1 MGRTLLMAEG
11 VYPARMPFP
20 RTQIMRF
27 SIIFILL
34 DRFLHLR
41 RSFFHQL
48 MKMTSEMKTFLQGPV
63 IPCSQ
68 CEGRTDSSTCGLFHG
83 YFEIPDQLFY
93 LLQTSVSHLSASQAS
108 VCSVREDELPIG
120 LFKPNSKSKI
130 ITVLLYAEVK
140 IQDWGLSNLL
150 SQLPC
155 LSSCLFVA
163 IAFCHWKHAFLNT
176 KGLCCIL
183 SSWCLSKTTSI
194 FPGWLQSSN
203 LEFPLLDISQPSQHS
218 MWLK

>member
-1 MGRTLLMAEG
+1 MSHSPSLKVLWGWVMGRTLLMAEG

-68 CEGRTDSSTCGLFHG
+68 CEGRTDSSTCGLSTA
-83 YFEIPDQLFY
+83 ILKS
-93 LLQTSVSHLSASQAS
+93 QTSCFTSCRPVCPTSQPAKP
-108 VCSVREDELPIG
+108 VCAQWGRM
-120 LFKPNSKSKI
+120 NSP
-130 ITVLLYAEVK
+130 L
-140 IQDWGLSNLL
+140 
-150 SQLPC
+150 
-155 LSSCLFVA
+155 
-163 IAFCHWKHAFLNT
+163 AFLSPIQ
-176 KGLCCIL
+176 KVR
-183 SSWCLSKTTSI
+183 SSLYYCTLRSKYKI
-194 FPGWLQSSN
+194 GGYL
-203 LEFPLLDISQPSQHS
+203 ISWASYHASPHAS
-218 MWLK
+218 L